1 MPAKLVLLSLAMAIL
16 PLGAVSRTSSMRA
29 QRTALLDLQR
39 RIEGDDALCRRAD
52 IFYTHPDVLQIKRQ
66 RRRRAL
72 ILKR

>member
-16 PLGAVSRTSSMRA
+16 PLGAVSRTSSMRG
-29 QRTALLDLQR
+29 RTALLDQQR

-52 IFYTHPDVLQIKRQ
+52 IFYTHPDVLQIKCQ